1 MSKLW
6 ITVRKA
12 DFWPQRRLAKAKEM
26 FWDFVAVDQHCTAI
40 IGEFRAAKQRYSCPL
55 SGSTARV
62 SCSHFLNRYSRWAFS
77 LIAVTSIPIE
87 CSTTELEK
95 CPL

>member
-40 IGEFRAAKQRYSCPL
+40 IGEFRAAKQR
-55 SGSTARV
+55 
-62 SCSHFLNRYSRWAFS
+62 
-77 LIAVTSIPIE
+77 
-87 CSTTELEK
+87 
-95 CPL
+95 